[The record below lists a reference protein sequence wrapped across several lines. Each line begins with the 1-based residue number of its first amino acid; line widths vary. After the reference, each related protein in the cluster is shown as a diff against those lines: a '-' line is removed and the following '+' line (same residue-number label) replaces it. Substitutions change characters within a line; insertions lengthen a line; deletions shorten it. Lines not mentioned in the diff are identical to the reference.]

1 MIATRIYVAVTFLGC
16 ATSGAFGE
24 TALPRNGIPDGYV
37 AVQSSIS
44 LSLPVDQSVQVDEQV
59 QRAQKT
65 LYGIASTNCSV
76 VVETIAEDCKI
87 TGMTNNVDIQ
97 RGNNRDASISVRG
110 QIDMAIKLKT
120 STQGSK

>member
-1 MIATRIYVAVTFLGC
+1 MIATRIYVAVTFLGF
-16 ATSGAFGE
+16 ATSSAFGE
-24 TALPRNGIPDGYV
+24 TALPRDDTRWICRRSVEHLAIAP
-37 AVQSSIS
+37 
-44 LSLPVDQSVQVDEQV
+44 LDQSVEVDEQI